1 MVPVVVAAIGA
12 GLIAAGAIIDDL
24 DNAEKEGHR
33 EGHED
38 GFRDG
43 VKDTAEKAEKGQL
56 K

>member
-12 GLIAAGAIIDDL
+12 GILVISAISDEI

-33 EGHED
+33 EGHKD

-43 VKDTAEKAEKGQL
+43 VKDTADKAQQQK
-56 K
+56 